1 MKTNSI
7 RYLLLGLLLVP
18 LLAFGFEKSDIT
30 MESYTQSWKDRKCS
44 LVVKNNT
51 TTKIEHIVF
60 VINYSDMTGNV
71 IKSERFSRKI
81 PIVPNGKTTIIIPV
95 FEESKYRDK
104 FKIQD
109 EYGRTVVKVGFEL
122 IEYNNETYSVKLGAV
137 LMVGFLVVIF
147 LLLLLMWYL
156 DELSISNKIVIK

>member
-7 RYLLLGLLLVP
+7 RYLLMGLLLVP
-18 LLAFGFEKSDIT
+18 LFAFGFEKSDIK
-30 MESYTQSWKDRKCS
+30 MESYTQSWKDKKGS

-60 VINYSDMTGNV
+60 VINYSDTIGNV
-71 IKSERFSRKI
+71 IKSERFSRGI
-81 PIVPNGKTTIIIPV
+81 SIAPNGKTTIKIPV
-95 FEESKYRDK
+95 FEENKYRDQ

-122 IEYNNETYSVKLGAV
+122 IEYNNETYSAKLGAV
-137 LMVGFLVVIF
+137 PIIGFWVVIF
-147 LLLLLMWYL
+147 LVLLLMWL
-156 DELSISNKIVIK
+156 VDELLINNKNNN